1 MGDLDIMDEETR
13 ALLLAIEGRLLA
25 RMNDQ
30 HERLIDTMTLLRRDF
45 QNTKG
50 FLIEDSLVL
59 GQRTTNVE
67 NRLDGLERKQG

>member
-1 MGDLDIMDEETR
+1 MDDETR
-13 ALLLAIEGRLLA
+13 AAFEALMT

-30 HERLIDTMTLLRRDF
+30 HERLIDAMASLRRDF

-59 GQRTTNVE
+59 GQRDE
-67 NRLDGLERKQG
+67 EPWP

>member
-1 MGDLDIMDEETR
+1 MDEETK
-13 ALLLAIEGRLLA
+13 AFLVAMEARLLA

-30 HERLIDTMTLLRRDF
+30 HERLIDAMTLLRRDF

-59 GQRTTNVE
+59 GQRTANVE
-67 NRLDGLERKQG
+67 NRLDRLEKKEG

>member
-1 MGDLDIMDEETR
+1 ME
-13 ALLLAIEGRLLA
+13 ARLLA

-30 HERLIDTMTLLRRDF
+30 HERLIDAMTLLRRDF

-59 GQRTTNVE
+59 GQRTANVE
-67 NRLDGLERKQG
+67 NRLDRLEKKEG